1 MSAARGTASG
11 SMLKQERQ
19 PLLPK
24 ASTTQNDA
32 GDEVKERTP
41 LPLSEFRDQLFR
53 VRRGDANVLLLST
66 EQVLV
71 LCLMRFAE
79 PV

>member
-11 SMLKQERQ
+11 SMSEQERQ

-24 ASTTQNDA
+24 PSTTQNDA

-41 LPLSEFRDQLFR
+41 LPLSEFRDQLFAFGE
-53 VRRGDANVLLLST
+53 VT
-66 EQVLV
+66 
-71 LCLMRFAE
+71 LMSSCCPQSKCSSF
-79 PV
+79 V